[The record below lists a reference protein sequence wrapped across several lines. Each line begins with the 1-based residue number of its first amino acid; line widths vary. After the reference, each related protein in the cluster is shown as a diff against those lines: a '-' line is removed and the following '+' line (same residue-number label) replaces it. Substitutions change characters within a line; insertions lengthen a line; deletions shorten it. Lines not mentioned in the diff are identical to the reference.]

1 MTSASGLPWVSTE
14 QMREV
19 DRIMTADLGID
30 LPLMM
35 ENAGRHLAHLSR
47 LYYLD
52 GDATDRHVV
61 VLAGP
66 GGNGGGA
73 LVAARRLHG
82 WGANVTVVA
91 AGTSRFSTVARQQL
105 QRVHRLGITVRDISE
120 LNDTGDIN
128 VVLDGII
135 GYALDGAPFGEAAQM
150 IRWANLCVAPTIA
163 LDVPSGVDA
172 TTGVAHD
179 PSIRAAVTLTLA
191 VPKVGLRLPSA
202 VAAVGEL
209 YLADIGI
216 PPHVLARA
224 GIDGA
229 ENLFATEEIIRI
241 W

>member
-1 MTSASGLPWVSTE
+1 MLTDKKFPWASTD

-19 DRIMTADLGID
+19 DRIMTDDLGIE
-30 LPLMM
+30 LPLMT
-35 ENAGRHLAHLSR
+35 ESAGRHLAYLAR
-47 LYYLD
+47 LRYLD
-52 GDATDRHVV
+52 GDATDRRVV

-91 AGTSRFSTVARQQL
+91 AGPTRFSAIARQQL
-105 QRVHRLGITVRDISE
+105 QRVHRLGIAVRNISAI
-120 LNDTGDIN
+120 NDTGDVG

-135 GYALDGAPFGEAAQM
+135 GYSLHGAPFGEAAQL

-172 TTGVAHD
+172 TSGAAHD
-179 PSIRAAVTLTLA
+179 PSIRAAATLTLA
-191 VPKVGLRLPSA
+191 APKVGLRLPSA
-202 VAAVGEL
+202 AAAVGEL

-224 GIDGA
+224 GIDNA
-229 ENLFATEEIIRI
+229 QSLFASEEIVRI

>member
-1 MTSASGLPWVSTE
+1 MTSARELPWASTE

-19 DRIMTADLGID
+19 DRIMTDDLGID

-35 ENAGRHLAHLSR
+35 ESAGRHLAYRGR
-47 LYYLD
+47 LRYLD
-52 GDATDRHVV
+52 GDATDRHAV

-82 WGANVTVVA
+82 WGANVTVFA
-91 AGTSRFSTVARQQL
+91 AGPTRFSTVARQQL

-120 LNDTGDIN
+120 LNDTRDVD

-135 GYALDGAPFGEAAQM
+135 GYALDGAPFGEAAQL
-150 IRWANLCVAPTIA
+150 IRWANLCAAPTIA

-172 TTGVAHD
+172 TSGVAHD

-191 VPKVGLRLPSA
+191 IPKVGLRLPSA
-202 VAAVGEL
+202 AAAVGEL

-224 GIDGA
+224 GIDKA
-229 ENLFATEEIIRI
+229 QSLFASEEIVRI